1 MIYFFADEP
10 EEILAMCASDNK
22 VISYIESLESQIEE
36 IT

>member
-1 MIYFFADEP
+1 MNHEK
-10 EEILAMCASDNK
+10 ILAMCAADHK